1 MNVSPDAR
9 GEPAGERSLAAEWAW
24 LGRVDFEQT
33 ARLQERL
40 RRALLGGARADT
52 LLLVEH
58 PPVITL
64 GRAANPAHVLASPD
78 ELSRA
83 GIAVARATRGG
94 DVTYHGPGQLV
105 AYPVVRLRAGVR
117 AHVRAM
123 ADAVIDLL
131 SEGWGIEA
139 HYRDQA
145 PGVWVMRGGQP
156 AKIAALGINVHHRV
170 AVHGLALN
178 LDPALEHFARIVP
191 CGLTG
196 IAVTSVAELT
206 GHAGSIAPGEW
217 AARLADALG
226 RRLGIAFRRRSD
238 PTELLCQTTPL
249 E

>member
-1 MNVSPDAR
+1 V
-9 GEPAGERSLAAEWAW
+9 AEWAW
-24 LGRVDFEQT
+24 LGRVSFEET

-40 RRALLGGARADT
+40 RLALIGGARADT

-64 GRAANPAHVLASPD
+64 GRAANPAHVLASPE
-78 ELSRA
+78 ELSRD
-83 GIAVARATRGG
+83 GISVARATRGG

-139 HYRDQA
+139 HYRDEA

-178 LDPALEHFARIVP
+178 LDPALDHFARIVP

-206 GHAGSIAPGEW
+206 RFAGSLAPGDW

-226 RRLGIAFRRRSD
+226 RRLGIALRRRSD
-238 PTELLCQTTPL
+238 PTELLCQATPL